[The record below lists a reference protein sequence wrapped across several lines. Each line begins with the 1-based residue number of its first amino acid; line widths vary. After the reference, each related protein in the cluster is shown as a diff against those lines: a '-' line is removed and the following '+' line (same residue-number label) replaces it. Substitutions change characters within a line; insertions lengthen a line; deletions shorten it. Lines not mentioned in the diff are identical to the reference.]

1 MNNKSFL
8 IFFFVLL
15 TIIFYVKYQ
24 EHERYLLDPYIT
36 VFARD
41 GLNNK
46 IRVMLAYLYVANVEN
61 KKLRIIWIKDDQ
73 CPDNFNNLFE
83 PINNIEFIYTE
94 EIPNDFIDY
103 NTGWTSDNR
112 YLKNNYY
119 KYLKPVESIQN
130 DIDNIKNLLKNDYI
144 SCHIR
149 RTDIVTLQNYFGSN
163 FSMNLDTEYI
173 TFIDQFPKNLNIYIA
188 TDNQDTQQ
196 KFIDIYGDRIIYKK
210 IDKTNNLRQTSLQDA
225 VKDMYVCAGAKYF
238 MGSPWSSFTDSIN
251 EIRKLNE

>member
-8 IFFFVLL
+8 IFFLVLL
-15 TIIFYVKYQ
+15 TLVFYIKYQ
-24 EHERYLLDPYIT
+24 EYERYLLDPYISI
-36 VFARD
+36 FARD

-61 KKLRIIWIKDDQ
+61 KKLRIIWIKDEQ
-73 CPDNFNNLFE
+73 CPDNFDNLFE

-94 EIPNDFIDY
+94 TIPKDIIDY
-103 NTGWTSDNR
+103 NIGWTPEDR

-119 KYLKPVESIQN
+119 KYLKPVKSIQN

-149 RTDIVTLQNYFGSN
+149 RTDIVTLKNYFGSHFN
-163 FSMNLDTEYI
+163 MNLDTEYI
-173 TFIDQFPKNLNIYIA
+173 TFIDQYPKNLNIYIA